1 MRDHRRALWR
11 IEFRTKLT
19 QADSLVI
26 PVAYLLD
33 AQWKEGS
40 VRWLGLLFR
49 KRLTPPELD
58 QVNTATWPELKE
70 IEPFMKRLF
79 EDAWRMVDDAAADL
93 GAAGLA
99 KRYSH
104 YSSLLFARAGEGPK
118 KLMDE
123 PVKAFSQ
130 LYDHMLGLREQ
141 LAPVVTAPVVRMPR
155 FRKAVAPV
163 VTRPDVA
170 LLNEAA

>member
-1 MRDHRRALWR
+1 MPDHRRALWR

-49 KRLTPPELD
+49 KRLTPAELD
-58 QVNTATWPELKE
+58 EVNTATWPELTE

-79 EDAWRMVDDAAADL
+79 EEAWRMVDDAATDL

-99 KRYSH
+99 ARYSH
-104 YSSLLFARAGEGPK
+104 YSSLLFARAGEGPEK
-118 KLMDE
+118 IMDE

-130 LYDHMLGLREQ
+130 LYDHMLGLREK
-141 LAPVVTAPVVRMPR
+141 LAPVVKAPVIPLLRSRKATAPV
-155 FRKAVAPV
+155 AA
-163 VTRPDVA
+163 RPDVA

>member
-1 MRDHRRALWR
+1 MPDHRRALWR

-19 QADSLVI
+19 RADSLVI

-33 AQWKEGS
+33 AQWKQGN

-49 KRLTPPELD
+49 KRLTPAELD
-58 QVNTATWPELKE
+58 LVNTATWPELTE

-79 EDAWRMVDDAAADL
+79 EDAWRMVDGAAADL
-93 GAAGLA
+93 GAAELA
-99 KRYSH
+99 ARYSH
-104 YSSLLFARAGEGPK
+104 YSSLLFARAGEGPE
-118 KLMDE
+118 KLIDE

-130 LYDHMLGLREQ
+130 LYSHMLGLREQ
-141 LAPVVTAPVVRMPR
+141 LVPVATAPVVRLPR
-155 FRKAVAPV
+155 LRRAAPAA
-163 VTRPDVA
+163 TRPDVG